1 MSDQRLPATQGDWHP
16 APRGL
21 AFSDYGQWLD
31 EGTTSV
37 IEDVG
42 ARAAEPAADQAA
54 VPVAKSDCGI
64 DIEHDEPLQMY
75 GAWVDDKHIGYLTY
89 SFVGNRVA
97 LWTTMVLPAYRKHG
111 VATELVATALDD
123 IDRRARRS
131 RSSARSSAKSST
143 VIRNTSISWT
153 KSIPASHPLARRS
166 GDRPVGHP

>member
-64 DIEHDEPLQMY
+64 DIEDDEPLQMY

-123 IDRRARRS
+123 IRS
-131 RSSARSSAKSST
+131 TGKTIT
-143 VIRNTSISWT
+143 VICPIVREVIDR
-153 KSIPASHPLARRS
+153 HPQYLDLVDKVHP
-166 GDRPVGHP
+166 GVTPVGAA